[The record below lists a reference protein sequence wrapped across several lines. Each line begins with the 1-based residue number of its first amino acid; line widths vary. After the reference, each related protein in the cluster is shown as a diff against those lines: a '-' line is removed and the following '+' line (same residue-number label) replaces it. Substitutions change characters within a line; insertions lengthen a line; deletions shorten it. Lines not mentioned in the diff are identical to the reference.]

1 MTDTT
6 TQEYAIRERSTGRRI
21 EVATLDDAL
30 AECSRRGR
38 GWYLD
43 APPTQGDRRET
54 KGTKITLPRRVSDTR
69 GLAKARTRAGLTRE
83 EVAEMLG
90 VAATSIRQW
99 ETHDVPAYRRAELLE
114 LYREV
119 RPGNKAGARGSGA
132 RHRATLASG

>member
-54 KGTKITLPRRVSDTR
+54 AGTKITLPRRVSDTR

-90 VAATSIRQW
+90 VATTSIRQW

-114 LYREV
+114 LYRKV
-119 RPGNKAGARGSGA
+119 RPDNKAGARGSGA